1 MYKIGVIIDFAIAFA
16 MIIYMIYNI
25 YIGINNHDSYY
36 LILGI
41 IDYIALQFS
50 IKNIEYDIDK
60 TDNV

>member
-1 MYKIGVIIDFAIAFA
+1 MKKIGIIIDFAIAFA
-16 MIIYMIYNI
+16 MIICMIYNI
-25 YIGINNHDSYY
+25 YKGINNHDSYY